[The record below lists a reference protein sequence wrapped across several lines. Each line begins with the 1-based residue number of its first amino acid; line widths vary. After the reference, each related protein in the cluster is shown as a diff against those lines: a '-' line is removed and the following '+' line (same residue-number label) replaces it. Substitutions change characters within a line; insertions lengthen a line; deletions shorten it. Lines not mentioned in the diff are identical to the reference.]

1 MKESRLIKFL
11 YKTVIGR
18 LILKVLVNPKVSKL
32 SVIFLD
38 TKASTGFMKRFIN
51 KNNIDLSFYEVP
63 SEGFKSFNE
72 FFTRKKRKEFIEID
86 NTDLICPCDGFLTI
100 SDISRDSVFNIKNTR
115 YSVNG
120 LLKVFKL
127 CDEFMGGQAFIFRLT
142 PAHYHRYN
150 YCTNG
155 ELKARKR
162 IEGKLHSVQPVC
174 HEMTDVFIQNTREY
188 VVIESDKI
196 GRVVQMEIGALL
208 VGKISNHKMD
218 MGTRVNVNTE
228 KGYFE
233 YGGSSIVVL
242 TKEKLPISK
251 DILLR
256 AGEGQEIPVKIGES
270 LIDIKRT

>member
-1 MKESRLIKFL
+1 
-11 YKTVIGR
+11 
-18 LILKVLVNPKVSKL
+18 
-32 SVIFLD
+32 
-38 TKASTGFMKRFIN
+38 
-51 KNNIDLSFYEVP
+51 
-63 SEGFKSFNE
+63 
-72 FFTRKKRKEFIEID
+72 
-86 NTDLICPCDGFLTI
+86 
-100 SDISRDSVFNIKNTR
+100 
-115 YSVNG
+115 
-120 LLKVFKL
+120 
-127 CDEFMGGQAFIFRLT
+127 
-142 PAHYHRYN
+142 
-150 YCTNG
+150 
-155 ELKARKR
+155 LKARKR

-270 LIDIKRT
+270 LIEKGC